1 MVRVLFVCSGNIC
14 RSPLAEALFRR
25 RIEEVGLAGKVR
37 CDSAGTGAWHVGEP
51 PCPGTLATLR
61 RLGLSAD
68 GLIARQITDDDFHTF
83 DYILSMDRE
92 NLALLERRRRKRF
105 GDDPAAGPV
114 IELLLRYAPEVGT
127 LDVNDPYYNGLHDL
141 TYRQVA
147 AGIDGFVAHLL
158 GEMGRLAHEA

>member
-1 MVRVLFVCSGNIC
+1 MVGVLFVCSGNIC

-25 RIEEVGLAGKVR
+25 RLEEVGLDGKVVV
-37 CDSAGTGAWHVGEP
+37 DSAGTGAWHVGEP

-68 GLIARQITDDDFHTF
+68 GLMARQVTDDDFHTF
-83 DYILSMDRE
+83 DYILAMDRE
-92 NLALLERRRRKRF
+92 NLAILERRRKRLF
-105 GDDPAAGPV
+105 GDDPQTGPV
-114 IELLLRYAPEVGT
+114 IELFLRYAPELGV
-127 LDVNDPYYNGLHDL
+127 LDVNDPYYNGRHDL

-147 AGIDGFVAHLL
+147 AGVEGFLKHLS